1 MIPATWDLPDPGYD
15 DPSAPGRPLPA
26 LVSLH
31 FLRSA
36 LRRQWV
42 VCALS
47 AVLGLLA
54 AAAFLL
60 AFPAPHEAKAM
71 LVLAHDPQADPERAM
86 STDVTLLTSRTVAV
100 QTIAGLGLTTT
111 PDDFLASVAAE
122 PVSTDLVSLTLAAP
136 SGTEAVRRLEVLT
149 STYLAFRAE
158 QLSVQSNVLV
168 DGMQQRIEEQQDQV
182 AELTQRIDQL
192 SAAGGAAASELS
204 DAISQ
209 RAQVNGQI
217 ERLQQSMQDAAL
229 RNTSVTSSSRVIDP
243 AASETGGVKRRIA
256 LTLASGLI
264 GGAALGCGIVL
275 FLAIT
280 SDRLRRRFDVAAAL
294 EVPVAVSVGR
304 IAPLSRRWL
313 WLPAL
318 RARDARVAD
327 ERQRLARA
335 LEMELPLPGLWG
347 RLAVA
352 CIDNADEVRF
362 AMATAATSL
371 AGRGAPVL
379 LIDLTADGGLDAA
392 FADLRARGTTV
403 DRPTVMRPRGIPA
416 LAAKP
421 ADLRAVE
428 HKDEETIL
436 PSPDM
441 TDVSLVLADLDPSVG
456 AHHLA
461 AWAERVVIV
470 VTAGHSS
477 AERVR
482 TAAELVRSAGLDLR
496 FAALLRTDAH
506 DESSGSGGFERP
518 GPIHLRG
525 YAAAQPESTKREP
538 EAR

>member
-1 MIPATWDLPDPGYD
+1 
-15 DPSAPGRPLPA
+15 
-26 LVSLH
+26 
-31 FLRSA
+31 
-36 LRRQWV
+36 
-42 VCALS
+42 
-47 AVLGLLA
+47 
-54 AAAFLL
+54 
-60 AFPAPHEAKAM
+60 
-71 LVLAHDPQADPERAM
+71 
-86 STDVTLLTSRTVAV
+86 
-100 QTIAGLGLTTT
+100 
-111 PDDFLASVAAE
+111 
-122 PVSTDLVSLTLAAP
+122 
-136 SGTEAVRRLEVLT
+136 
-149 STYLAFRAE
+149 
-158 QLSVQSNVLV
+158 
-168 DGMQQRIEEQQDQV
+168 MQQRIEEQQDQV

-304 IAPLSRRWL
+304 IAPISRRWL
-313 WLPAL
+313 WLPRM

-335 LEMELPLPGLWG
+335 LELELPLPGLWG

-392 FADLRARGTTV
+392 FAELRARGTTV

-525 YAAAQPESTKREP
+525 YASAQPESTKREP